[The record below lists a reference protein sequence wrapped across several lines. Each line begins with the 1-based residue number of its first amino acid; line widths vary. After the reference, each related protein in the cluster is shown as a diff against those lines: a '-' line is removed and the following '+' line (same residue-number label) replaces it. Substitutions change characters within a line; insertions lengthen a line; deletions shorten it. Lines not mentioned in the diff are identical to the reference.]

1 MLASIFSTM
10 TMNAGI
16 ASKWATQD
24 VCIEVID
31 FQYCY
36 YHSLSWL
43 QHTVFKYTVTE
54 RAYLGGGGEG
64 GGNKTNTN
72 YKQNLNCGRSI
83 EQWCYDEYDNDYE
96 CDVLALL
103 HWLRLVLFLNSKIFF
118 IFAEISFFPWKKY
131 WKMPSLCLTRGYIC
145 KLKQYKQLKR
155 VMVGLLFLL
164 VVSILH
170 VLCDE

>member
-10 TMNAGI
+10 IMNADITSKQHMGI
-16 ASKWATQD
+16 YA
-24 VCIEVID
+24 VD
-31 FQYCY
+31 FICC

-43 QHTVFKYTVTE
+43 QHTVFMSLRKPM
-54 RAYLGGGGEG
+54 LGEVRLIVIQTDRTWG
-64 GGNKTNTN
+64 
-72 YKQNLNCGRSI
+72 NCGRSI
-83 EQWCYDEYDNDYE
+83 EQWCCDEYDNDDE
-96 CDVLALL
+96 CRVLALL
-103 HWLRLVLFLNSKIFF
+103 HWLRLVFYLNSKIFF
-118 IFAEISFFPWKKY
+118 IAEISFFPWKKY

-170 VLCDE
+170 VICDE

>member
-24 VCIEVID
+24 VCIY
-31 FQYCY
+31 FK
-36 YHSLSWL
+36 SLTLNTAIITQWADCSILFWNIQSL
-43 QHTVFKYTVTE
+43 RGPV
-54 RAYLGGGGEG
+54 LGGS
-64 GGNKTNTN
+64 KTNTN
-72 YKQNLNCGRSI
+72 YKLNLNCGRSI

-170 VLCDE
+170 VMFDE

>member
-24 VCIEVID
+24 VCIWVID
-31 FQYCY
+31 FEYCY
-36 YHSLSWL
+36 YHSVSWW
-43 QHTVFKYTVTE
+43 QHTVFKYIQSLRGPV
-54 RAYLGGGGEG
+54 LGGS
-64 GGNKTNTN
+64 KTNTN

-170 VLCDE
+170 VMFDE

>member
-1 MLASIFSTM
+1 MQVLPASEQPRMYAFILSHWLW
-10 TMNAGI
+10 I
-16 ASKWATQD
+16 LLL
-24 VCIEVID
+24 
-31 FQYCY
+31 
-36 YHSLSWL
+36 SLSEL
-43 QHTVFKYTVTE
+43 MA
-54 RAYLGGGGEG
+54 AYCFEIYNHWEGLFCGGS
-64 GGNKTNTN
+64 KTNTN

-170 VLCDE
+170 VMFDE